1 MQNFLFATWEGGGC
15 VPPALTVARKL
26 ARRGHRVRVISD
38 LCNRPEAEAAGA
50 AFIPWKRAP
59 SRPDRSR
66 ETDNIRDWDVATPRE
81 GIEQLIDRLLAGRA
95 LDYALDIKEELE
107 REPADLVVSSD
118 MLLGVPI
125 GAEAAGHRHVL
136 LTAHVSLFPMA
147 GVPPLGPGL
156 APPKNEAERALQAEI
171 AKGGEALWERALPA
185 VNEARIA
192 LGLEPLER
200 VLDQPLKAERLLLGT
215 SRAFDFAPECPP
227 PHIRYVGPQLDDPA
241 WAEPWVSPWPA
252 DDQRPLV
259 LVGFSTTFQNHAGV
273 LQRVVDAM
281 RGLPVRA
288 LVTLGETIEPRQIRA
303 GRNVK
308 LVRSAPHNEVMREA
322 QVVVTH
328 GGHGTVTRA
337 LVHRR
342 PMLIIPHG
350 RDQNDNAVRVTERR
364 AGLSLPPEA
373 DVQAIRGAV
382 SRLLLEPGFR
392 AAAWTLG
399 GKVAHEA
406 ENSPVVA
413 ELEALAAAGC
423 LEQRAA

>member
-15 VPPALTVARKL
+15 VTPALTVARKL
-26 ARRGHRVRVISD
+26 ARRGHRVRVMSD
-38 LCNRPEAEAAGA
+38 ICNRPEAEAAGA
-50 AFIPWKRAP
+50 AFVPWTRAP
-59 SRPDRSR
+59 SRPDRSK
-66 ETDNIRDWDVATPRE
+66 ETDNIRDWDVPTPRE

-95 LDYALDIKEELE
+95 LDYALDVKEELE

-125 GAEAAGHRHVL
+125 GSEAAGHRHVL

-156 APPKNEAERALQAEI
+156 APARNDEERALHAAI
-171 AKGGEALWERALPA
+171 AADGEALWERALPP
-185 VNEARIA
+185 VNAARQT

-200 VLDQPLKAERLLLGT
+200 VLDQPLRAERLLLGT
-215 SRAFDFAPECPP
+215 ARAFDFAPDGLPS
-227 PHIRYVGPQLDDPA
+227 HVRYVGPQLDDPA

-252 DDQRPLV
+252 DDRRPLV
-259 LVGFSTTFQNHAGV
+259 LVGFSTTFQNHAAV
-273 LQRVVDAM
+273 LQRVADAM

-288 LVTLGETIEPRQIRA
+288 LITLGDTIEPSQIRA
-303 GRNVK
+303 GGNVK

-322 QVVVTH
+322 QIVVTH

-350 RDQNDNAVRVTERR
+350 RDQNDNAVRVTERG
-364 AGLSLPPEA
+364 AGLALPPEA
-373 DVQAIRGAV
+373 DVQALRGAIG
-382 SRLLLEPGFR
+382 RLLLEPHFR
-392 AAAWTLG
+392 DAAWTLG
-399 GKVAHEA
+399 GKVAHES
-406 ENSPVVA
+406 ENSPVVR
-413 ELEALAAAGC
+413 ELETLAAGCC